1 MLRKLLVGFVIAFA
15 LFYLFTQP
23 NHAAAAVRGVGA
35 AVGVAFQSVIQFF
48 NALFA

>member
-1 MLRKLLVGFVIAFA
+1 LRKLLVGLVVAFG

-23 NHAAAAVRGVGA
+23 QNAADAVRGAVA
-35 AVGVAFQSVIQFF
+35 AVDGAFQSVIQFF